1 MSIGNGSSLGVE
13 GTTLRGGARA
23 VSLTGMSGVAQRA
36 TTDLPA
42 VGYVRQSQLI
52 PTIVPFSSATLW
64 RRVNSGDFPRPV
76 KLSERVTAW
85 RVEDIRAWM
94 RERSA
99 VQSPLGPRPRY
110 WTGGDEVVTA

>member
-1 MSIGNGSSLGVE
+1 MSTGNGNSLTFE
-13 GTTLRGGARA
+13 GTTLRGSAHA
-23 VSLTGMSGVAQRA
+23 VSPMAKNTMAYRT

-64 RRVNSGDFPRPV
+64 RRVKSGDFPRPV

-85 RVEDIRAWM
+85 RVEDVRAWM
-94 RERSA
+94 RDRS
-99 VQSPLGPRPRY
+99 
-110 WTGGDEVVTA
+110 VVVHGHPARNGR

>member
-1 MSIGNGSSLGVE
+1 
-13 GTTLRGGARA
+13 LRGW
-23 VSLTGMSGVAQRA
+23 SLLESRCGS
-36 TTDLPA
+36 DLPA

-64 RRVNSGDFPRPV
+64 RRVNSGDFPKPV

-94 RERSA
+94 RDRSA
-99 VQSPLGPRPRY
+99 VVCGQVSAP
-110 WTGGDEVVTA
+110 

>member
-1 MSIGNGSSLGVE
+1 MSTGNRTSLVIE
-13 GTTLRGGARA
+13 GTSRSGAHAASAMGENGMTHRA
-23 VSLTGMSGVAQRA
+23 IF
-36 TTDLPA
+36 DLPA
-42 VGYVRQSQLI
+42 IGYVRQSQLI

-94 RERSA
+94 HNRLA
-99 VQSPLGPRPRY
+99 
-110 WTGGDEVVTA
+110 